1 MGNGGGV
8 LESSVV
14 LEAEADAG
22 LLADGVICY
31 KYEHIQTLYIL
42 VQM

>member
-31 KYEHIQTLYIL
+31 KYKHIDSFIFQI
-42 VQM
+42 QI